1 MENIKI
7 FTKLISTELHLQE
20 HAVEN
25 TLKLLDEGCTIPFI
39 SRYRKERTG
48 GLDEVQITA
57 ISNRS
62 ERLQEIAKRKDT
74 IVKTITEHGK
84 MTAEL
89 QKRID
94 DCWELTTLEDI
105 YLPYKPKRRTRA
117 QVAREQGLEPLA
129 TLLLMQREQD
139 PRRAAQ
145 RFVRD
150 DLTVA
155 DCLRGAQDIVAEQ
168 VSEDERSRNLLRSAF
183 RREAFIVSTVVKAK
197 KDSDEA
203 QRYSDYFEWEEPLK
217 RCSSHRLLAMRRGAD
232 EGILRVRL
240 TIDDDEA
247 MRRLKKTALPPFPAG
262 GQGSHRCR
270 QLLEEAVD
278 DGYKRLLLPSIET
291 EFMALSKEKADE
303 EAIRVFAEN
312 LRQLLLSAPLGQKRV
327 MGIDPGF
334 RTGCKVVCLDA
345 QGNLLHHEAIFPHPP
360 VNHRM
365 QATIHVQQMLKDY
378 QIEAIAIGNGTASR
392 ETKEFVEETVAGKSG
407 ISGNTGTSGNSA
419 PTIFVVSEDGASVY
433 SASKVARDEFPDE
446 DVTVRGAVSIGRRLM
461 DPLAELVKIDP
472 KSIGVGQYQHDVDQ
486 GKLKHAL
493 DQTVESCV
501 NLVGVNLNTASQHL
515 LTYVSGL
522 GPVLAQNIVDY
533 RRENGAFTSRAQLK
547 KVPRLGP
554 AAYQQC
560 AGFLRIVEAK
570 NPLDNSAVHPESYH
584 MVEQMA
590 TDHHCQVIDLIKDK
604 TLRDQ
609 IDIRHYVTDDVG
621 LPTLSDIMKELEKPG
636 RDPREQIEAFEFDAS
651 VQSVEDLH
659 EGMELP
665 GIVTNIT
672 NFGAFVDIGVHQD
685 GLVHVSQLAERYVSD
700 PTQVV
705 RLHQHVRVRVI
716 GVDLRRQRISL
727 SMKGMKR

>member
-1 MENIKI
+1 MDNIKT

-57 ISNRS
+57 ISNRK
-62 ERLQEIAKRKDT
+62 EQLQEIAKRKDT
-74 IVKTITEHGK
+74 IIKTITEQEK
-84 MTAEL
+84 MTPEL

-94 DCWELTTLEDI
+94 DCWESTVLEDI

-117 QVAREQGLEPLA
+117 QIAREQGLEPLA
-129 TLLLMQREQD
+129 NILMMQRE
-139 PRRAAQ
+139 PNPERAA
-145 RFVRD
+145 RCFIVGD
-150 DLTVA
+150 VSDIASALK
-155 DCLRGAQDIVAEQ
+155 GAQDIIAEQ
-168 VSEDERSRNLLRSAF
+168 ISEAEGTRNQIRAAF
-183 RREAFIVSTVVKAK
+183 RREAFIVSKVIKAK
-197 KDSDEA
+197 KDTDEA
-203 QRYSDYFEWEEPLK
+203 QKFSDYFDWEEPLK
-217 RCSSHRLLAMRRGAD
+217 RCSSHRLLAMRRGES
-232 EGILRVRL
+232 EGLLRVGI
-240 TIDDDEA
+240 TIDD
-247 MRRLKKTALPPFPAG
+247 
-262 GQGSHRCR
+262 
-270 QLLEEAVD
+270 EEAISRLQRHYVHGSGACQQLVAEAIE

-291 EFMALSKEKADE
+291 EFMNLSKEKADD

-312 LRQLLLSAPLGQKRV
+312 LRQLLLGAPLGQKRV

-360 VNHRM
+360 VNQRM

-378 QIEAIAIGNGTASR
+378 HIEAIAIGNGTASR
-392 ETKEFVEETVAGKSG
+392 ETKEFVEDALREVSQGKP
-407 ISGNTGTSGNSA
+407 A
-419 PTIFVVSEDGASVY
+419 PAVFVVSEDGASVY
-433 SASKVARDEFPDE
+433 SASKTARDEFPDE

-486 GKLKHAL
+486 TKLKRSL

-522 GPVLAQNIVDY
+522 GPVLAQNIIGY
-533 RRENGAFTSRAQLK
+533 RKEHGAFTSRAQLK

-554 AAYQQC
+554 AAFQQC
-560 AGFLRIVEAK
+560 AGFLRIADAK

-584 MVEQMA
+584 IVEQMA
-590 TDHHCQVIDLIKDK
+590 KDCGCTVGDLIKNK
-604 TLRDQ
+604 GTREK
-609 IDIRHYVTDDVG
+609 IDIHRYVSAEVG
-621 LPTLSDIMKELEKPG
+621 LPTLTDIMKELEKPG
-636 RDPREQIEAFEFDAS
+636 RDPREQIEAFEFDHS
-651 VQSVEDLH
+651 VQTIDDLR

-685 GLVHVSQLAERYVSD
+685 GLVHVSQMANRYVSD

-705 RLHQHVRVRVI
+705 RLHQHVRVKVI
-716 GVDLRRQRISL
+716 AIDLRRQRISL
-727 SMKGMKR
+727 SMKGIN

>member
-7 FTKLISTELHLQE
+7 FTQLISSELHLQE

-48 GLDEVQITA
+48 GLDEVQITS
-57 ISNRS
+57 ISNRLS
-62 ERLQEIAKRKDT
+62 QLQEIAKRKET
-74 IVKTITEHGK
+74 IVKTISEQQK
-84 MTAEL
+84 MTPDL

-94 DCWELTTLEDI
+94 SCWDSTVLEDI

-129 TLLLMQREQD
+129 TILLMQREPD
-139 PRRAAQ
+139 PKRAAQ
-145 RFVRD
+145 RFV
-150 DLTVA
+150 VA
-155 DCLRGAQDIVAEQ
+155 GGSPANVEDALKGAQDIIAEQ
-168 VSEDERSRNLLRSAF
+168 VSEDERSRNLVRSAF
-183 RREAFIVSTVVKAK
+183 RREAFIESKVVKSK

-203 QRYSDYFEWEEPLK
+203 QKYSDYFDWEEPLK
-217 RCSSHRLLAMRRGAD
+217 RCSSHRLLAMRRGEN
-232 EGILRVRL
+232 EGILRISL
-240 TIDDDEA
+240 TIDD
-247 MRRLKKTALPPFPAG
+247 
-262 GQGSHRCR
+262 
-270 QLLEEAVD
+270 EEAVQRLQRNYVHGNGPCQRLVAEAVE

-291 EFMALSKEKADE
+291 EFARISKERADE
-303 EAIRVFAEN
+303 EAIKVFSEN

-360 VNHRM
+360 INHRM
-365 QATIHVQQMLKDY
+365 QATIHLQEMLKKY
-378 QIEAIAIGNGTASR
+378 QVEAIAIGNGTASR
-392 ETKEFVEETVAGKSG
+392 ETKEFVAEVLTE
-407 ISGNTGTSGNSA
+407 SA
-419 PTIFVVSEDGASVY
+419 PAVYVVSEDGASVY

-486 GKLKHAL
+486 TQLKQSL

-501 NLVGVNLNTASQHL
+501 NMVGVNLNTASQHL

-522 GPVLAQNIVDY
+522 GPTLAQNIVDY
-533 RRENGAFTSRAQLK
+533 RKENGAFTSRAQLK

-554 AAYQQC
+554 SAYQQC
-560 AGFLRIVEAK
+560 AGFLRIPAAK
-570 NPLDNSAVHPESYH
+570 NPLDNSAVHPESYAV
-584 MVEQMA
+584 VEQMA
-590 TDHHCQVIDLIKDK
+590 KDCHCTVSDLINKK
-604 TLRDQ
+604 ELREQ
-609 IDIRHYVTDDVG
+609 IDIHRYVTAEVG
-621 LPTLSDIMKELEKPG
+621 LPTLTDIMKELEKPG
-636 RDPREQIEAFEFDAS
+636 RDPREQIEEFEFDRS
-651 VQSVEDLH
+651 VQTVEDLH

-672 NFGAFVDIGVHQD
+672 NFGAFVDVGVHQD
-685 GLVHVSQLAERYVSD
+685 GLVHVSQLADRYVSD

-705 RLHQHVRVRVI
+705 HLHQHVRVRVI
-716 GVDLRRQRISL
+716 GVDLRRNRISL
-727 SMKGMKR
+727 SMKGIK